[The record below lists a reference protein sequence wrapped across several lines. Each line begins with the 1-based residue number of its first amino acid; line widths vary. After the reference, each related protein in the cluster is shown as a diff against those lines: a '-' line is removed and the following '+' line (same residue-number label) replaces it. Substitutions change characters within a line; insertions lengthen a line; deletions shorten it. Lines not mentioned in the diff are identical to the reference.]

1 MKKKLCLSAVICVLA
16 LAGLLYVSACRSTP
30 EAFYTQHKAT
40 LHGAVEEILD
50 SGSVQGVSVEGVEQI
65 ELWSSSPTIVAF
77 HTSGFGLAPS
87 SHYRGFYYS
96 PDDTPVPFQNA
107 SVPLEPSETGW
118 SWTDGTDNHGGTSR
132 IAPCWYTFEAH
143 F

>member
-1 MKKKLCLSAVICVLA
+1 MKRKLLLSAGICALA
-16 LAGLLYVSACRSTP
+16 LAGLLCFSAHRSTP
-30 EAFYTQHKAT
+30 EAFYTQHEAA
-40 LHGAVEEILD
+40 LHTAVEEILA
-50 SGSVQGVSVEGVEQI
+50 SGSVQGISVEGVEQM
-65 ELWSSSPTIVAF
+65 ELWSGPILAF

-87 SHYRGFYYS
+87 SHYRGLYYS

-118 SWTDGTDNHGGTSR
+118 TWTDGTDNHGTTCR